1 MRNTICLLLISGLLC
16 WSCSTDNNYTIG
28 LDHIGPLTK
37 TATVNDVEQ
46 LFVNDSVV
54 FDTNNG
60 VFSAKETTITLFE
73 KGGTKLITL
82 IPKTENDVS
91 STIKNIRI
99 FDARYTTDKGIHMG
113 STFKD
118 IQGVY
123 DIRRIDN
130 LLDSVV
136 LFLDDSDIYITID
149 KKHMAGEFM
158 FNTRK
163 KIEAI
168 NIPDDAPIKYMMI
181 GW

>member
-1 MRNTICLLLISGLLC
+1 MRNTICILLISGFLC
-16 WSCSTDNNYTIG
+16 WSCTSDNSYTIG

-54 FDTNNG
+54 FTKG
-60 VFSAKETTITLFE
+60 SGAFSVNETTITVFE
-73 KGGTKLITL
+73 KGGAKLVTL
-82 IPKTENDVS
+82 IPKTENDLS
-91 STIKNIRI
+91 STIENVRI
-99 FDARYTTDKGIHMG
+99 FDPRYTTDKGIHLE
-113 STFKD
+113 SVFKD
-118 IQGVY
+118 IQSAY
-123 DIRRIDN
+123 SIKRIDN

-136 LFLDDSDIYITID
+136 LFLEESDIYITID
-149 KKHMAGEFM
+149 KKHMPGEFM
-158 FNTRK
+158 FDASK